1 MNVTEGF
8 ESFRGG
14 DQGWE
19 GGGWDK
25 RFQTSVYDTF
35 QAKQDKA
42 QTRHILEVV
51 RRKVNVIIPQ

>member
-1 MNVTEGF
+1 MNVNEGF

-42 QTRHILEVV
+42 QTRHILEVYV
-51 RRKVNVIIPQ
+51 GRLM